1 MGEAGIVELLKAV
14 ADLHEYVPHKRVGQP
29 LPPCFDCIDKVMK
42 STALGKFRHIAKT
55 TLKEEGAMITDNV
68 GVGEVQEEL
77 HLFFHVVAAAAE
89 FWDGGGACAG
99 E

>member
-1 MGEAGIVELLKAV
+1 MVQSGIVELLKAV

-29 LPPCFDCIDKVMK
+29 LPPCFDCIDKMMK

-55 TLKEEGAMITDNV
+55 SLKEEGAMITDNV

-77 HLFFHVVAAAAE
+77 HLMHRALPAVRRHVRQKIDA
-89 FWDGGGACAG
+89 F
-99 E
+99 